1 LAFEARLALAGIADF
16 TAQGMGGAD
25 IAVAGAADT
34 AMAAPIAAG
43 MRTVVEPAQSAAIA
57 VALLVAAIAAAW
69 WGT

>member
-1 LAFEARLALAGIADF
+1 
-16 TAQGMGGAD
+16 MGGAD